1 MDHLN
6 RTALNAS
13 KLKKAALGLTI
24 VYVVLMVLSFRFIDG
39 EREAR
44 VNLELET
51 RASELANRT
60 AEILRFSVENLHAAS
75 GLITYMHG
83 VTYSQFNALTDHYFE
98 ADPGLLIMEW
108 QPIVKASDRAEF
120 ERKARENGLPNFQL
134 WEPSDTGTPVV
145 AQSRAEHVPVYLM
158 SARYPD
164 DNEINT
170 LGLDLAWSPERMAS
184 KLHAR
189 DKGVAQ
195 SSGFFP
201 IVLGP
206 DDTASPLGFA
216 ITLPVYQS
224 GIVPESKTARHEKI
238 LGYFAGV
245 YSVQLLLEPALE
257 ELVKDGIGAEIYGRS
272 NHSAGILTATD
283 APTSF
288 ERTIETAL
296 YGNTWTITLVASQAY
311 VNGLKDPLLY
321 LIPISLTSVFA
332 LVLVFMFFEER
343 SKVRLKLAH
352 GKLEQANRQLDA
364 LARQDALTGLAN
376 RRAFF
381 DRLDQLLNELDRHP
395 HPASFLMLDLDKFKI
410 INDTRGHAAGD
421 EVLKAFASLCQETVR
436 KVDVVG
442 RIGGEEFAILL
453 PHTSAEDATVFAE
466 RLRTAVAAIRFSET
480 GPLSGLTF
488 TVSIGLSAISERID
502 ARTWLSQADKAL
514 YQSKASGR
522 NRVTV
527 YQKLSND
534 DVLVLKPKS
543 A

>member
-1 MDHLN
+1 MDN
-6 RTALNAS
+6 
-13 KLKKAALGLTI
+13 LKKAALKAPHLKKTAAGLTI
-24 VYVVLMVLSFRFIDG
+24 VFLVLMALSFKFIHG

-44 VNLELET
+44 INLELET
-51 RASELANRT
+51 RASDLASRT
-60 AEILRFSVENLHAAS
+60 AEVLRYSVENLHAAS
-75 GLITYMHG
+75 GLITYMRN
-83 VTYSQFNALTDHYFE
+83 VTYPQFNALTDHYFE

-120 ERKARENGLPNFQL
+120 EKKARGNGLPNFQF
-134 WEPSDTGTPVV
+134 WEPSDTGVPVA
-145 AQSRAEHVPVYLM
+145 AQSRAEHVPVYLI

-164 DNEINT
+164 ENEINT

-189 DKGVAQ
+189 DAGNAQ

-224 GIVPESKTARHEKI
+224 GIVPESKSARREKI

-245 YSVQLLLEPALE
+245 YSVHLLLEPALTA
-257 ELVKDGIGAEIYGRS
+257 LLKDGIGSEVYDRS
-272 NHSAGILTATD
+272 NRTAGIRMATD
-283 APTSF
+283 APTEF
-288 ERTIETAL
+288 KRTLETTL
-296 YGNTWTITLVASQAY
+296 YGNTWTITLAASQAY
-311 VNGLKDPLLY
+311 VKSLQDPLLY
-321 LIPISLTSVFA
+321 LIPASLTLVYS
-332 LVLVFMFFEER
+332 LVLVFMFFEEK
-343 SKVRLKLAH
+343 SKLRLMLAH
-352 GKLEQANRQLDA
+352 GKLEQANRKLDA

-381 DRLDQLLNELDRHP
+381 DRLEQSLNELDRHP
-395 HPASFLMLDLDKFKI
+395 HPASLLMLDLDRFKI
-410 INDTRGHAAGD
+410 VNDTWGHAAGD

-436 KVDVVG
+436 KVDMVG

-453 PHTSAEDATVFAE
+453 PHTSAEDAIIFAE
-466 RLRTAVAAIRFSET
+466 RLREAVAAIRFPDASQ
-480 GPLSGLTF
+480 LSGLTV
-488 TVSIGLSAISERID
+488 TVSIGLSAIAEGTD
-502 ARTWLSQADKAL
+502 AKTCLSQADKAL
-514 YQSKASGR
+514 YHSKASGR

-527 YQKLSND
+527 YQNLSND